1 MLIADA
7 VKFQEF
13 IENNAENDEL
23 IRELKKYIKIKF
35 LLEGKKVKNVEK
47 VQVVKHKIEYDYE
60 QGIRESIEDWGIE
73 RVIAA
78 VGLEKVI
85 AAVGFNTLI
94 EFLKKNL
101 SEKEINDI
109 ITILK
114 SKT

>member
-47 VQVVKHKIEYDYE
+47 VQVVKHKIEYDYD

-85 AAVGFNTLI
+85 AAIGLKELMFY
-94 EFLKKNL
+94 LKKNL
-101 SEKEINDI
+101 KENDINDLI
-109 ITILK
+109 SLLK
-114 SKT
+114 SKN